1 MAFRFAFFI
10 NESGSGGGD
19 MKQADLT
26 SQITGSNTS
35 FIVPEEYQ
43 AGSLRVYYNGVRQV
57 EGETFDEYN
66 STTFT
71 TDFTPQSGDYLTI
84 DYIAS
89 SS

>member
-1 MAFRFAFFI
+1 
-10 NESGSGGGD
+10 
-19 MKQADLT
+19 MKQADLS

-35 FIVPEEYQ
+35 FTVPEEYQ

-71 TDFTPQSGDYLTI
+71 TSFTPETGDYITI
-84 DYIAS
+84 DYVAEAS
-89 SS
+89 QENTMAQVYRS